1 MIAARP
7 SRRAR
12 FGSGSE
18 MRTPG
23 TEVATVENGPRTSGD
38 ASSLGSNVSRWLGP
52 PSSQIRM
59 HDVAFG
65 TVGRAEAARSV
76 AQELTDSPSAVRLP
90 SRRTS
95 RLVTPSH
102 RAESRKS
109 FKIGHLF
116 S

>member
-12 FGSGSE
+12 FGSGSAI
-18 MRTPG
+18 RTPG
-23 TEVATVENGPRTSGD
+23 TDVAIVENGPRTSGD
-38 ASSLGSNVSRWLGP
+38 ASGLGSNVSRWLGP
-52 PSSQIRM
+52 PAGQIRM

-65 TVGRAEAARSV
+65 PGGRAEAGRSV

-95 RLVTPSH
+95 RLVTPSQ
-102 RAESRKS
+102 R
-109 FKIGHLF
+109 
-116 S
+116 